1 MGVPGLFCG
10 QAVHMTMLIG
20 VLLML
25 VAWTIVPLPLAVLVG
40 RRFKAAED
48 GALAVETVRP
58 DLTLV

>member
-1 MGVPGLFCG
+1 
-10 QAVHMTMLIG
+10 MTMLIG

-48 GALAVETVRP
+48 GALAVGTVRP

>member
-1 MGVPGLFCG
+1 
-10 QAVHMTMLIG
+10 MTMLIG